1 MTKKKKITIVVILV
15 VLILLTIIGTCI
27 ALYIN
32 TDMFKTSKVLFAKY
46 LGQNSDNLMSLENI
60 IQKTQYDS
68 MQDKSPYNKNIEA
81 DIKYTE
87 DIGTSEENNKNSVNN
102 LKVFI
107 SQENDNNGYDYR
119 NVKLL
124 KSGEQVAQIE
134 YMKSEGECGIKFSD
148 LFNQYIITENDD
160 LKEIFIKMGYTEDEI
175 KNIPKNLNFEQD
187 FLDEIKLSEGEL
199 LNLQEKYVKIVEGNI
214 IEENFSRQKNQ
225 IVTINNQNYN
235 ANAYILTL
243 TKEQLNSIYVELL
256 ETIKQDDIILNKIDL
271 LQNKIDE
278 MELTYNLKEELIK
291 NIDLTI
297 QKIKQNNIG
306 VDETKIIVYESNGIT
321 LRTRV
326 ETKDYQTNIDYLG
339 LNGTYFAEILVS
351 NEKVEKYKVTLNY
364 SSDNLSF
371 TIQDNSKTAS
381 LEFTRIDEVKEN
393 SANRQYN
400 LSYSIDDK
408 KIVANIKEEI
418 ELSENI
424 ENIQKFT
431 EENSVNAN
439 SLDDETKAKIKES
452 IDGKIE
458 ETKEKIVYQDIE
470 KMLKDTKIVQDFT
483 ILDSNGITD
492 TERNRFN
499 SNFEL
504 LKGENLSGENILQT
518 INIIKNNIEDMEI
531 VSGTELKIGIV
542 RDGGNDEVIT
552 TLTNF
557 FEENT
562 RKSYNVSLEYDENG
576 LVNEL
581 VLTIVEDE

>member
-87 DIGTSEENNKNSVNN
+87 DIGTSEENNKNSVND

-160 LKEIFIKMGYTEDEI
+160 LKEIFIKMGYTEDDV

>member
-87 DIGTSEENNKNSVNN
+87 DIGTSEENNKNSVND

-148 LFNQYIITENDD
+148 LFNQYIITESDD

-187 FLDEIKLSEGEL
+187 FLEEIKLSEGEL

-291 NIDLTI
+291 KIDLTI

-326 ETKDYQTNIDYLG
+326 ETKDYQTNIDYLE

-371 TIQDNSKTAS
+371 TIQDNSKMTS
-381 LEFTRIDEVKEN
+381 LEFTRIEEVKEN

-424 ENIQKFT
+424 ENIQNFT

-518 INIIKNNIEDMEI
+518 INSIKNNIEDMEI
-531 VSGTELKIGIV
+531 VSGTKLKIGIV
-542 RDGGNDEVIT
+542 RNGGNDEVIT

-557 FEENT
+557 FKENT

-581 VLTIVEDE
+581 ILTIVEDE

>member
-87 DIGTSEENNKNSVNN
+87 DIGTSEENNKNSVND

-160 LKEIFIKMGYTEDEI
+160 LKEIFIKMGYTEDDV

-458 ETKEKIVYQDIE
+458 ETKEKIEYQDIE

>member
-1 MTKKKKITIVVILV
+1 
-15 VLILLTIIGTCI
+15 
-27 ALYIN
+27 
-32 TDMFKTSKVLFAKY
+32 
-46 LGQNSDNLMSLENI
+46 
-60 IQKTQYDS
+60 
-68 MQDKSPYNKNIEA
+68 
-81 DIKYTE
+81 
-87 DIGTSEENNKNSVNN
+87 
-102 LKVFI
+102 
-107 SQENDNNGYDYR
+107 
-119 NVKLL
+119 
-124 KSGEQVAQIE
+124 
-134 YMKSEGECGIKFSD
+134 
-148 LFNQYIITENDD
+148 
-160 LKEIFIKMGYTEDEI
+160 
-175 KNIPKNLNFEQD
+175 
-187 FLDEIKLSEGEL
+187 
-199 LNLQEKYVKIVEGNI
+199 
-214 IEENFSRQKNQ
+214 
-225 IVTINNQNYN
+225 
-235 ANAYILTL
+235 
-243 TKEQLNSIYVELL
+243 
-256 ETIKQDDIILNKIDL
+256 
-271 LQNKIDE
+271 

-291 NIDLTI
+291 KIDLTI

-326 ETKDYQTNIDYLG
+326 ETKDYQTNIDYLE

-364 SSDNLSF
+364 SSNNLLF
-371 TIQDNSKTAS
+371 RIQDNSKTAS

-400 LSYSIDDK
+400 LSYNIEDK
-408 KIVANIKEEI
+408 KIDTNIKEEI

-424 ENIQKFT
+424 ENIQNFT

-518 INIIKNNIEDMEI
+518 INSIKNNIEDMEI
-531 VSGTELKIGIV
+531 VSGTKLKIGIV
-542 RDGGNDEVIT
+542 RNGGNDEVIT

-581 VLTIVEDE
+581 ILTIVEDE

>member
-87 DIGTSEENNKNSVNN
+87 DIGTSEENNKNSVND

-576 LVNEL
+576 IVNEL

>member
-87 DIGTSEENNKNSVNN
+87 DIGTSEENNKNSVND

-160 LKEIFIKMGYTEDEI
+160 LKEIFIKMGYTEDDV

-306 VDETKIIVYESNGIT
+306 VDENKIIVYESNGIT

>member
-148 LFNQYIITENDD
+148 LFNQYIITESDD

-291 NIDLTI
+291 KIDLTI

-371 TIQDNSKTAS
+371 TIQDNSKMTN

-424 ENIQKFT
+424 ENIQNFT

-439 SLDDETKAKIKES
+439 SLDDETKTKIKES

-581 VLTIVEDE
+581 ILTIVEDE

>member
-1 MTKKKKITIVVILV
+1 MTKKKKIIIVVILV

-87 DIGTSEENNKNSVNN
+87 DIGTSEENNKNSVND

-424 ENIQKFT
+424 ENIQNFT

>member
-87 DIGTSEENNKNSVNN
+87 DIGTSEENNKNSVND

-175 KNIPKNLNFEQD
+175 KNIPKNLKFEQD

>member
-87 DIGTSEENNKNSVNN
+87 DIGTSEENNKNSVND

-160 LKEIFIKMGYTEDEI
+160 LKEIFIKMGYTEDDV

-339 LNGTYFAEILVS
+339 LNGTYL
-351 NEKVEKYKVTLNY
+351 
-364 SSDNLSF
+364 
-371 TIQDNSKTAS
+371 
-381 LEFTRIDEVKEN
+381 
-393 SANRQYN
+393 
-400 LSYSIDDK
+400 
-408 KIVANIKEEI
+408 
-418 ELSENI
+418 
-424 ENIQKFT
+424 
-431 EENSVNAN
+431 
-439 SLDDETKAKIKES
+439 
-452 IDGKIE
+452 
-458 ETKEKIVYQDIE
+458 
-470 KMLKDTKIVQDFT
+470 
-483 ILDSNGITD
+483 
-492 TERNRFN
+492 
-499 SNFEL
+499 
-504 LKGENLSGENILQT
+504 
-518 INIIKNNIEDMEI
+518 
-531 VSGTELKIGIV
+531 
-542 RDGGNDEVIT
+542 
-552 TLTNF
+552 
-557 FEENT
+557 
-562 RKSYNVSLEYDENG
+562 
-576 LVNEL
+576 
-581 VLTIVEDE
+581 

>member
-87 DIGTSEENNKNSVNN
+87 DIGTSEENNKNSVND

-148 LFNQYIITENDD
+148 LFNQYIITKNDD

-371 TIQDNSKTAS
+371 TIQDNSKMTN

-424 ENIQKFT
+424 ENIQNFT

>member
-87 DIGTSEENNKNSVNN
+87 DIGTSEENNKNSVND

-160 LKEIFIKMGYTEDEI
+160 LKEIFIKMGYTEDDV

-199 LNLQEKYVKIVEGNI
+199 LNLQEKYVKIVEGHI

-458 ETKEKIVYQDIE
+458 ETKEKIEYQDIE

-576 LVNEL
+576 IVNEL

>member
-1 MTKKKKITIVVILV
+1 MTKKKIITIVVILV

-148 LFNQYIITENDD
+148 LFNQYIITESDD
-160 LKEIFIKMGYTEDEI
+160 LKEIFIKMGYTEDDV

-326 ETKDYQTNIDYLG
+326 ETKDYQTNIDYLE

-364 SSDNLSF
+364 SSNNLLF
-371 TIQDNSKTAS
+371 RIQDNSKTAS

-518 INIIKNNIEDMEI
+518 INSIKNNIEDMEI
-531 VSGTELKIGIV
+531 VSGTKLKIGIV
-542 RDGGNDEVIT
+542 RNGGNDEVIT

-581 VLTIVEDE
+581 ILTIVEDE

>member
-15 VLILLTIIGTCI
+15 VLILLIIIGTCI

-60 IQKTQYDS
+60 IQKTKYDS
-68 MQDKSPYNKNIEA
+68 MQDESPYNKNIEA

-134 YMKSEGECGIKFSD
+134 YMKSEGKCGIKFSD

-371 TIQDNSKTAS
+371 TIQDNSKMTS

-424 ENIQKFT
+424 ENIQNFT

-439 SLDDETKAKIKES
+439 SLDDETKTKIKES

>member
-1 MTKKKKITIVVILV
+1 MTKKKKIIIVAILV

-148 LFNQYIITENDD
+148 LFNQYIITESDD
-160 LKEIFIKMGYTEDEI
+160 LKEIFIKMGYTEDDV

-187 FLDEIKLSEGEL
+187 FLEEIKLSEGEL

-291 NIDLTI
+291 KIDLTI

-326 ETKDYQTNIDYLG
+326 ETKDYQTNIDYLE

-364 SSDNLSF
+364 SSNNLLF
-371 TIQDNSKTAS
+371 RIQDNSKTAS

-400 LSYSIDDK
+400 LSYNIEDK
-408 KIVANIKEEI
+408 KIDTNIKEEI

-424 ENIQKFT
+424 ENIQNFT

-518 INIIKNNIEDMEI
+518 INSIKNNIEDMEI
-531 VSGTELKIGIV
+531 VSGTKLKIGIV
-542 RDGGNDEVIT
+542 RNGGNDEVIT

-581 VLTIVEDE
+581 ILTIVEDE

>member
-60 IQKTQYDS
+60 IQKTKYDS

-134 YMKSEGECGIKFSD
+134 YMKSEGKCGIKFSD

-364 SSDNLSF
+364 CSDNLSF

-424 ENIQKFT
+424 ENIQNFT

-439 SLDDETKAKIKES
+439 SLDDETKTKIKES

>member
-1 MTKKKKITIVVILV
+1 MTKKKKIIIVAILV

-148 LFNQYIITENDD
+148 LFNQYIITESDD

-187 FLDEIKLSEGEL
+187 FLEEIKLSEGEL
-199 LNLQEKYVKIVEGNI
+199 LNLQEKDVKMVEGTI

-225 IVTINNQNYN
+225 KVTINNQNYN

-291 NIDLTI
+291 KIDLTI

-326 ETKDYQTNIDYLG
+326 ETKDYQTNIDYLE

-364 SSDNLSF
+364 SSNNLLF
-371 TIQDNSKTAS
+371 RIQDNSKTAS

-400 LSYSIDDK
+400 LSYNIEDK
-408 KIVANIKEEI
+408 KIVTNIKEEI

-424 ENIQKFT
+424 ENIQNFT

-518 INIIKNNIEDMEI
+518 INSIKNNIEDMEI
-531 VSGTELKIGIV
+531 VSGTKLKIGIV
-542 RDGGNDEVIT
+542 RNGGNDEVIT

-557 FEENT
+557 FKENT

-581 VLTIVEDE
+581 ILTIVEDE

>member
-87 DIGTSEENNKNSVNN
+87 DIGTSEENNKNSVND

-256 ETIKQDDIILNKIDL
+256 ETIKQDEIIVNKINVQ
-271 LQNKIDE
+271 QNKIDE
-278 MELTYNLKEELIK
+278 MEITTNLKEELIK

>member
-87 DIGTSEENNKNSVNN
+87 DIGTSEENNKNSVND

>member
-87 DIGTSEENNKNSVNN
+87 DIGTSEENNKNSVND

-160 LKEIFIKMGYTEDEI
+160 LKEIFIKMGYTEDDV

-297 QKIKQNNIG
+297 QKIK
-306 VDETKIIVYESNGIT
+306 
-321 LRTRV
+321 L
-326 ETKDYQTNIDYLG
+326 
-339 LNGTYFAEILVS
+339 
-351 NEKVEKYKVTLNY
+351 
-364 SSDNLSF
+364 
-371 TIQDNSKTAS
+371 
-381 LEFTRIDEVKEN
+381 
-393 SANRQYN
+393 
-400 LSYSIDDK
+400 
-408 KIVANIKEEI
+408 
-418 ELSENI
+418 
-424 ENIQKFT
+424 
-431 EENSVNAN
+431 
-439 SLDDETKAKIKES
+439 
-452 IDGKIE
+452 
-458 ETKEKIVYQDIE
+458 
-470 KMLKDTKIVQDFT
+470 
-483 ILDSNGITD
+483 
-492 TERNRFN
+492 
-499 SNFEL
+499 
-504 LKGENLSGENILQT
+504 
-518 INIIKNNIEDMEI
+518 
-531 VSGTELKIGIV
+531 
-542 RDGGNDEVIT
+542 
-552 TLTNF
+552 
-557 FEENT
+557 
-562 RKSYNVSLEYDENG
+562 
-576 LVNEL
+576 
-581 VLTIVEDE
+581 